1 MNVHKGFWCAGA
13 IALAMSGLG
22 QVAQAGSVEE
32 SPDVP
37 QADRELVNKCHD
49 AAMNS
54 KDGDTFESSQLL
66 MDQQNAGDYEKG
78 EELLLHINM
87 LGHGTT
93 VYNVSCNVDEQGN
106 VTYKEYQKAGTPAGS
121 TR

>member
-1 MNVHKGFWCAGA
+1 MKVHKSMWCAGVMT
-13 IALAMSGLG
+13 LAMAGAS
-22 QVAQAGSVEE
+22 QMAQAAVEE
-32 SPDVP
+32 SADVP
-37 QADRELVNKCHD
+37 QEERELVKQCHE
-49 AAMNS
+49 AALES
-54 KDGDTFESSQLL
+54 KDGDAFESSQLL

-93 VYNVSCNVDEQGN
+93 IFNVSCNVDEQGN
-106 VTYKEYQKAGTPAGS
+106 VTYTEYQKAGTPAGT

>member
-1 MNVHKGFWCAGA
+1 MKVAKSIWCAGA
-13 IALAMSGLG
+13 MALAMTGVS
-22 QVAQAGSVEE
+22 QMAQASVEE
-32 SPDVP
+32 SADVP
-37 QADRELVNKCHD
+37 QADRELVNKCHE

-93 VYNVSCNVDEQGN
+93 IYNVSCNVDEQGN
-106 VTYKEYQKAGTPAGS
+106 VTYKEFQKAGTPAGT

>member
-1 MNVHKGFWCAGA
+1 MKVHKGMWCAGVMT
-13 IALAMSGLG
+13 LAMAGAS
-22 QVAQAGSVEE
+22 QMAQASVEE
-32 SPDVP
+32 SADVP
-37 QADRELVNKCHD
+37 QEERELVQQCHD
-49 AAMNS
+49 AAMAS
-54 KDGDTFESSQLL
+54 KDRDTFESSQLL

-93 VYNVSCNVDEQGN
+93 IYNVSCNVDEQGN
-106 VTYKEYQKAGTPAGS
+106 VTYEEYKEAGTPAGS